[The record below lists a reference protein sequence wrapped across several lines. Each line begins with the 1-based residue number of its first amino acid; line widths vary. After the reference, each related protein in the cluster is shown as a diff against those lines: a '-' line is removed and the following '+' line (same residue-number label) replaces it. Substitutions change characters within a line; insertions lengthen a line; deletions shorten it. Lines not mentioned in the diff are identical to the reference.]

1 LLICASIESVSAAA
15 KDLKINAYTPD
26 NEDQDI
32 TDYAAFELVK
42 KNGKMAM
49 HVFADTQKLKELCRG
64 VRDNVADPRPK
75 KAKLRKRLRDHR
87 SDVKDYVDSQ
97 DNIQSELGDA
107 IEDLKEFIDSKLKKM
122 KKKIKAAKAL
132 GASSNS
138 DFDPWRRKDRCLQG
152 KDGDKKKRNGK
163 RNARKKNPVRH
174 IQTQTSFSS
183 ESEEE
188 EDSDPL
194 QAWLDDAEDAM
205 SGKKRKTGKKKPA
218 QHSQTQTTSGNKR
231 KTGKK
236 TSHVLLKTV
245 KKKHKKKNKHGK
257 KK

>member
-1 LLICASIESVSAAA
+1 M
-15 KDLKINAYTPD
+15 
-26 NEDQDI
+26 Q
-32 TDYAAFELVK
+32 
-42 KNGKMAM
+42 
-49 HVFADTQKLKELCRG
+49 VFADTQKLKELCRG

-97 DNIQSELGDA
+97 GNIQSELDDA

-138 DFDPWRRKDRCLQG
+138 GFDPWRRKDRCLQG

-163 RNARKKNPVRH
+163 RNARKKKPVRH

-188 EDSDPL
+188 EDSDSEEEEDSDPL
-194 QAWLDDAEDAM
+194 QAWLDDADDAM
-205 SGKKRKTGKKKPA
+205 SGKKRKTGKKKGK
-218 QHSQTQTTSGNKR
+218 TGK

-245 KKKHKKKNKHGK
+245 KKKHKKKNS
-257 KK
+257 